1 MSTLTLLGKKRFNLG
16 SQEDKRDALE
26 IFQSHHR
33 AKRKH
38 KQEEC
43 SSFFYYRNVARWS
56 QRQDR
61 VNKDFFNQ
69 FKRKNKPL
77 SITSLK
83 RLDGSYTSDES
94 EMRNIVSDYYQ
105 QLLSAESFSEDAL
118 YKRQVVL
125 ATIQQKV
132 TDVMASH
139 LLQRFTPQEVLSAT
153 KSLGKDVCPGKD
165 GIGVGFYLH
174 Y

>member
-1 MSTLTLLGKKRFNLG
+1 M
-16 SQEDKRDALE
+16 
-26 IFQSHHR
+26 
-33 AKRKH
+33 
-38 KQEEC
+38 
-43 SSFFYYRNVARWS
+43 FFYYRNVARWS

-61 VNKDFFNQ
+61 VNKEFFNQ

-83 RLDGSYTSDES
+83 WLDGSYTSNEY
-94 EMRNIVSDYYQ
+94 EMRDIVSNYYH
-105 QLLSAESFSEDAL
+105 QLLSVESFSADSL

-125 ATIQQKV
+125 ATVQQKL

-139 LLQRFTPQEVLSAT
+139 LLQRFTPQEVFSTT

-165 GIGVGFYLH
+165 GMGVGFYLH